1 MISKIECVDSKSK
14 GLSRPRLAGERGFT
28 LVELLVG
35 ITIMAMV
42 TTVLASGISQA
53 FKQATFQRTGLTSQD
68 ESRRLYL
75 VITRDLQIATVTDL
89 VDGAAPV
96 SSVTIT
102 SVDPNTSATHTTAYS
117 LSGTNLLR
125 NVDGV
130 PMTAGRNISAIGFS
144 RSGSLFTVTATAT
157 SEGNANTAVASA
169 WNVYKRTTP

>member
-1 MISKIECVDSKSK
+1 MIAKIKCLDSKST
-14 GLSRPRLAGERGFT
+14 GRGRPRLAGEGGFT

-53 FKQATFQRTGLTSQD
+53 FKHARFQRTGLTSQD

-75 VITRDLQIATVTDL
+75 VITRDLQIATATDL

-102 SVDPNTSATHTTAYS
+102 WVDPNTSAVHTTAYS
-117 LSGTNLLR
+117 LSGTNLVR

-130 PMTAGRNISAIGFS
+130 SMTAGRNISAIGFS
-144 RSGSLFTVTATAT
+144 RSGLLFTVSATAT
-157 SEGNANTAVASA
+157 SEGNANTAVTST
-169 WNVYKRTTP
+169 WNVYKRTAP